1 MYEEETVEL
10 WERRETQRRFYFR
23 NVKKREQFEDLDVYR
38 RIILKWV
45 LKNRMRWH
53 RLD

>member
-1 MYEEETVEL
+1 MYEEEIVEV
-10 WERRETQRRFYFR
+10 WERREIQREFCSW

-38 RIILKWV
+38 RIILKWI
-45 LKNRMRWH
+45 LKNRIRWL